1 METSNIKLIDKLN
14 AVDREYYVL
23 KLVDK
28 RSYKIMNIYD
38 KVFGTI
44 TPYLIG
50 EKGAYIDFDNQ
61 ITDLSLDELIVIT
74 KMVSIVDEYEKQ
86 I

>member
-1 METSNIKLIDKLN
+1 METLDTNLLTILNGIDK
-14 AVDREYYVL
+14 EYYAL
-23 KLVDK
+23 KLSDK
-28 RSYKIMNIYD
+28 SSYKIMNIYD

-44 TPYLIG
+44 TPYVVG
-50 EKGAYIDFDNQ
+50 EKGAYIDFENQ

>member
-1 METSNIKLIDKLN
+1 METLDNKLLTILNDIDK
-14 AVDREYYVL
+14 EYYAL
-23 KLVDK
+23 RLPDK
-28 RSYKIMNIYD
+28 RSYMIMNIYD
-38 KVFGTI
+38 KVLGTI
-44 TPYLIG
+44 TPYLVG